1 MDKTRG
7 GPSAP
12 RAPPKAAAAQQKASN
27 GRRRPALVRAF
38 RGAYDIVHYTEKQCN
53 AALTSMLG
61 EMRGIVRPEK
71 TTKRA
76 KAVGA
81 DTSQSRSEIQIRN
94 RINNPIN
101 NLIARQTEWYE
112 ETVGC
117 VCKSPAQVAP

>member
-12 RAPPKAAAAQQKASN
+12 RAPPKAAVAQQKASN
-27 GRRRPALVRAF
+27 GRRRPALVIMRAF
-38 RGAYDIVHYTEKQCN
+38 RGAYVHYTEKQCN

-61 EMRGIVRPEK
+61 EMRGIVCPEK

-81 DTSQSRSEIQIRN
+81 DTSQSRSEMQIRN

-101 NLIARQTEWYE
+101 ITRSIT
-112 ETVGC
+112 
-117 VCKSPAQVAP
+117 